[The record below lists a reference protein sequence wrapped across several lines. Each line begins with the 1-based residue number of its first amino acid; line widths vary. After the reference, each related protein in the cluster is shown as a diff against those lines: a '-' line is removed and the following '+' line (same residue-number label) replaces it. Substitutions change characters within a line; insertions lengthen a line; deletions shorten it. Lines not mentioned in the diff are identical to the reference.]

1 MNPSSAGYRLGL
13 DLGSISLKCIVL
25 DSSSRI
31 VFKRYARTGGRPRS
45 TALRLLNEIVGEIGA
60 ATFSGAVVTGSGKE
74 LIANA
79 VAADTVNEIVAQAR
93 AAWAHFPE
101 TKSIFEI
108 GGQDSKYISV
118 GRSSAGAHFIQD
130 HAFNEL
136 CAAGTGAFL
145 DQQAERLGVSIE
157 QFSAMAR
164 DSVHIVRVAGRCSV
178 FAKSD
183 MIHFQQ
189 QAVPA
194 DEIAA
199 GLCYALARN
208 YLANLCKGRT
218 PLSPILFQ
226 GGVASNHGVVRAFR
240 DLLDLDESEM
250 IVPAN
255 FNVMGALG
263 AALIAGESPLKSPLS
278 IQSLIE
284 ALSDPPPPGTGN
296 SNLQPLARR
305 PITERQRM
313 STADGS
319 KNRYV
324 MGIDVGSV
332 STKAAIVD
340 SAYNL
345 VAATYLP
352 TAGNAVEAIKNSVHE
367 LRALIHGDARM
378 SHVVATGSGR
388 HLAHVLINGGS
399 VMDEISAQAASTAFF
414 FPDADTV
421 IEIGGQD
428 SKYIQVSRGRVE
440 KFRMNRVCAAGTGA
454 FLEEQAGRL
463 GISITQKFSD
473 AAFNSRAPVRL
484 GSRCTVFMDSDLV
497 HHLQRGTSSD
507 DLCAGLAYAIGQNYL
522 EKVVGSAPMG
532 SKIVFQGG
540 VAQNRAVHA
549 VFEKLL
555 DRDVLIHPHPEISG
569 ALGAAFTAL
578 DELSEGINRYAF
590 SLSSLQIGGVG
601 ETFECRSC
609 ENCCEIRK
617 IIAGDHGAAYF
628 GSICGRFERSELKP
642 KPADDAFSIRE
653 RLLHDSVIK
662 APHAPTRG
670 EIGFPLTLTMSD
682 YFPFWGTFFQALG
695 FSTRVSDATNRPI
708 VEEGLRHVPAEFCY
722 PIKIL
727 FGHVYNLV
735 GKGVRRIFIP
745 HLRMFTPPGETTP
758 RYACPYTQAAPY
770 VVRENM
776 ASYVEVMTFEYP
788 VDGEAAQWVMTLS
801 RELGIGQAEVEGAYD
816 AALKAQEFFRDRCR
830 EAGATLLNDLG
841 KNRQRGAVLIGRPY
855 NTTDRHVNLNI
866 ARRLKDLGIE
876 PIPFDFLPL
885 GRDPLPPLWDRI
897 RWGYGRKLVQA
908 ARILKQHSHLGAVIV
923 TNFGCGPDAFVD
935 QYLEYELKETPHILI
950 ELDDHQAEAGV
961 VTRLEAFS
969 RNFKVRQCLPPAISG
984 RDPGKPR
991 RPLKEYTYYVPSFMD
1006 HSYAITGALKASGC
1020 KTVLLPP
1027 TDDHSWN
1034 LGLKHA
1040 YGRECHPF
1048 IAFTG
1053 DLLRAAQ
1060 RPDFK
1065 PEEACYFGPSYF
1077 GPCLLPQYPLA
1088 LHLILE
1094 KSGLAGVTVMN
1105 ITDSTNMKEL
1115 GSTYMLRMA
1124 IGLYAID
1131 RMYKWKTEIEPHEAE
1146 KGEVQRVYREILVD
1160 LEKGLAEGSFFRM
1173 LKRSV
1178 ARFRAIPRSKT
1189 VSNRPRIGI
1198 VGDVYT
1204 RVNAHSNDHLYRRLN
1219 QMGFDV
1225 WTSGSVIDV
1234 SFLAMEQLHAE
1245 LFKQGKSAKATAAKI
1260 LVPALKGARRLVDR
1274 YFPDSIKTPQERHYP
1289 DVHRASSRY
1298 VSFWIDKVLSLNLN
1312 RIEELHQAG
1321 VDGIINVM
1329 CHNCMLGTITTS
1341 LSKRIRNDIADT
1353 PLCSLVYEGLK
1364 STHNTNRLEAFTHQ
1378 VNSFRNSRLRRSHS
1392 KNSGAAGGLWQ
1403 V

>member
-1 MNPSSAGYRLGL
+1 MNPSPAGYRLGL

-25 DSSSRI
+25 DSSNRI
-31 VFKRYARTGGRPRS
+31 VFRRYARTGGCPRS
-45 TALRLLNEIVGEIGA
+45 TALRLLNEMVDEIGA
-60 ATFSGAVVTGSGKE
+60 AVFSGAVVTGSGKE

-79 VAADTVNEIVAQAR
+79 VAVDTVNEIVAQAK
-93 AAWAHFPE
+93 AAWTQFPE
-101 TKSIFEI
+101 IKSIFEI
-108 GGQDSKYISV
+108 GGQDSKYIAV
-118 GRSSAGAHFIQD
+118 GRNPTGAHFIHD

-157 QFSAMAR
+157 KFSVMAR
-164 DSVHIVRVAGRCSV
+164 DAAHIIRMAGRCSV

-226 GGVASNHGVVRAFR
+226 GGVASNHGVVKAFR
-240 DLLDLDESEM
+240 DLLDLDESEL
-250 IVPAN
+250 IVPEN
-255 FNVMGALG
+255 FHVTGALG
-263 AALIAGESPLKSPLS
+263 AALIAGESPLKSPLT
-278 IQSLIE
+278 IGSLIK
-284 ALSDPPPPGTGN
+284 ALSDLNPPGAE
-296 SNLQPLARR
+296 SSSLQPLARR
-305 PITERQRM
+305 PITERQWT
-313 STADGS
+313 SAANGS
-319 KNRYV
+319 EIRYV

-332 STKAAIVD
+332 TTKAAILD
-340 SAYNL
+340 SAHNL

-352 TAGNAVEAIKNSVHE
+352 TAGNAVEAVKNAVRE
-367 LRALIHGDARM
+367 LGTLLPGDTRVA
-378 SHVVATGSGR
+378 HVVATGSGR
-388 HLAHVLINGGS
+388 HLARVLINGGS
-399 VMDEISAQAASTAFF
+399 VMDEISAQAASAAFF

-428 SKYIQVSRGRVE
+428 SKYIQMSRGKVE

-463 GISITQKFSD
+463 GISIAQGFSD
-473 AAFNSRAPVRL
+473 AAFNSRSPVRL

-497 HHLQRGTSSD
+497 HHLQQGTPTD
-507 DLCAGLAYAIGQNYL
+507 DLCAGLAYAIGNNYL

-532 SKIVFQGG
+532 SQIVFQGG
-540 VAQNRAVHA
+540 VAKNGAVHA

-555 DRDVLIHPHPEISG
+555 GRDVLIHPHPEISG
-569 ALGAAFTAL
+569 ALGAALTAL
-578 DELSEGINRYAF
+578 DELSEGINRYAV
-590 SLSSLQIGGVG
+590 SLSRLLINGVG

-609 ENCCEIRK
+609 ENRCEIRK
-617 IIAGDHGAAYF
+617 ITANEHGTAYF
-628 GSICGRFERSELKP
+628 GSICGRFEWSELPP
-642 KPADDAFSIRE
+642 KPADDAFSMRE
-653 RLLHDSVIK
+653 RLLHDCVLK
-662 APHAPTRG
+662 APHAPARG

-682 YFPFWGTFFQALG
+682 YLPFWGTFFQALG
-695 FSTRVSDATNRPI
+695 FSTRASDATNRAV

-727 FGHVYNLV
+727 FGHVYNLL
-735 GKGVRRIFIP
+735 GKGVRRLFIP
-745 HLRMFTPPGETTP
+745 HLRMFTPAGEATP

-776 ASYVEVMTFEYP
+776 ASDVEIMTFEYP
-788 VDGEAAQWVMTLS
+788 VDGETAQWAASVS
-801 RELGIGQAEVEGAYD
+801 HALGIGQSEVEGAYD
-816 AALKAQEFFRDRCR
+816 AALKAQEFFRERCR
-830 EAGATLLNDLG
+830 EAGETLLEVLG
-841 KNRQRGAVLIGRPY
+841 KSRRRGAVLIGRPY

-885 GRDPLPPLWDRI
+885 DRDPLPPLWDRI

-908 ARILKQHSHLGAVIV
+908 ARILKQHPHLGAVIV

-969 RNFKVRQCLPPAISG
+969 RNFKVRHCLPPAISG

-1006 HSYAITGALKASGC
+1006 HAYAITGALKASGC

-1027 TDDHSWN
+1027 TDDHSWS

-1115 GSTYMLRMA
+1115 GNAYMLRMA

-1146 KGEVQRVYREILVD
+1146 KGEVQRVYRDILVD
-1160 LEKGLAEGSFFRM
+1160 LEKGLAGGSFFRT
-1173 LKRSV
+1173 LKKSV
-1178 ARFRAIPRSKT
+1178 ARFSAIPRSKT
-1189 VSNRPRIGI
+1189 VRNRPRIGI

-1234 SFLAMEQLHAE
+1234 SFLAMEQLHEE
-1245 LFKQGKSAKATAAKI
+1245 LFKQGKSAKATAAKALI
-1260 LVPALKGARRLVDR
+1260 PALKGARRLVDR
-1274 YFPDSIKTPQERHYP
+1274 YFPDSIETPQERHYP

-1321 VDGIINVM
+1321 ADGIINVM

-1341 LSKRIRNDIADT
+1341 LSQRIRSGMADT

-1378 VNSFRNSRLRRSHS
+1378 VNSFRRSCGRRDGKESS
-1392 KNSGAAGGLWQ
+1392 
-1403 V
+1403 